1 MLLLSRKIAPGLLVA
16 LHLKVSTL
24 SFLLMSPVLT
34 LIFITCPF
42 WKLFL
47 KKALEL
53 YFKERGFSKSEDSSV
68 NCELEVVTLF
78 FRKKFMI
85 YDFWLMEES
94 SIDFFS

>member
-1 MLLLSRKIAPGLLVA
+1 MPGRKVMLLLSHKIAPGLLVA

-24 SFLLMSPVLT
+24 SFLLLSPVLT

-53 YFKERGFSKSEDSSV
+53 YFKERGFSKSEGSSV
-68 NCELEVVTLF
+68 NVSLRWSPC
-78 FRKKFMI
+78 
-85 YDFWLMEES
+85 S
-94 SIDFFS
+94 SGRSL